1 MRYLSLILL
10 IAYALIILLVGLVE
24 HLRFK
29 RLIRSARKKNEIS
42 TL

>member
-10 IAYALIILLVGLVE
+10 IAYALIILLLGFVE

-29 RLIRSARKKNEIS
+29 RLIRSTRNKK
-42 TL
+42 